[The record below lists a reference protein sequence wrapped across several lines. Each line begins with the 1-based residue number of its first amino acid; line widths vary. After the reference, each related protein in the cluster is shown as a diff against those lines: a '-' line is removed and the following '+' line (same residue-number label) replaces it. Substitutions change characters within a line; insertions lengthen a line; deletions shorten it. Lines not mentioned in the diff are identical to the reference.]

1 LDKHFDRR
9 GSWHKLSIICSAWT
23 ESLDPSRRPAP
34 SRARIRVQHL
44 LLFRRDKN
52 KPRCTRKAIGTSAA
66 ASASGQ
72 TRMSVK
78 SLSLSLSQ
86 CACWLS
92 VPCSLE
98 DTHYRSPKTEV
109 LNSASASV
117 GWYERRRDVNAVDRG
132 GIEGRVIIRPISPP
146 ISPTVRPEGANYRP
160 YQATV
165 SVMNQRGQTVTQFQS
180 DLKGRFRL
188 PLEPGRYTLRPESP
202 GPLPRAAEQAVT
214 VSEGQ
219 FTEVLIAYDSG
230 IR

>member
-1 LDKHFDRR
+1 MDKHFDRR
-9 GSWHKLSIICSAWT
+9 CSWHKPSTICSAYT
-23 ESLDPSRRPAP
+23 KGLSPLRKPVP

-44 LLFRRDKN
+44 LLLRRDKN

-66 ASASGQ
+66 ASANGQ

-78 SLSLSLSQ
+78 SLSLFITMCVLAICALLVGGCALSITQ
-86 CACWLS
+86 NGGA
-92 VPCSLE
+92 
-98 DTHYRSPKTEV
+98 
-109 LNSASASV
+109 NSAS
-117 GWYERRRDVNAVDRG
+117 GRRDVNAVDRG

-160 YQATV
+160 YQASV
-165 SVMNQRGQTVTQFQS
+165 SVMDQWGQTVTQFQS
-180 DLKGRFRL
+180 DLTGHFRL

-202 GPLPRAAEQAVT
+202 GPLPRASEQTVT
-214 VSEGQ
+214 VSEGR